1 MKIKRSRSSRTGPSS
16 AVSSG
21 PLLAFSSAA
30 WAYRSSREAS
40 RRRRSIAR
48 LRAMVMIQPAG
59 LGGRRLFDGFTA
71 SFELQ
76 HLGVRQS
83 AHATFIDYAVRTG

>member
-1 MKIKRSRSSRTGPSS
+1 
-16 AVSSG
+16 
-21 PLLAFSSAA
+21 
-30 WAYRSSREAS
+30 
-40 RRRRSIAR
+40 
-48 LRAMVMIQPAG
+48 MVMIQPAG